1 MDEMQLYNTYIHKIK
16 TGLQEIC
23 LPEEPHNLYEPI
35 HYMLSMKG
43 KHVRPLLTF
52 LAAELFGKEELDDVL
67 PASLAIECFHNFTLI
82 HDDIMDNASL
92 RRGKLPVYK
101 KWNTNIAILSG
112 DVLMVKAYEQL
123 SKCAPAYIPSLLRV
137 FNKIAIEVCEGQQ
150 WDMDFEKERSISEE
164 SYLQMI
170 RLKTSVLLGGAL
182 QMGAILA
189 NATDKDVLRINGFGI
204 NLGLA
209 FQLQDDI
216 LDTYGEKTVLGK
228 RIGGDIVENKKTILL
243 VKLLECISQPDSQ
256 KLEYFMTKER
266 DEENK
271 IQQVKNLFAKYNI
284 YEKAVSLK
292 NRFTEIALTELDEIR
307 VPETRKQ
314 PLKQIVNNLLN
325 RKS

>member
-1 MDEMQLYNTYIHKIK
+1 MQFYSTYIDRIK
-16 TGLQEIC
+16 TGLQEIN

-52 LAAELFGKEELDDVL
+52 LAAELFGKEDLNDVL

-82 HDDIMDNASL
+82 HDDIMDNANL
-92 RRGKLPVYK
+92 RRGKLPVYR
-101 KWNTNIAILSG
+101 KWNANIGILSG

-123 SKCAPAYIPSLLRV
+123 GKCSPEYIPSLLRV

-150 WDMDFEKERSISEE
+150 WDMDFEKKKSISEE

-189 NATDKDVLRINGFGI
+189 DASDEDLIRINDFGI
-204 NLGLA
+204 HLGLA

-216 LDTYGEKTVLGK
+216 LDTYGDKAVLGK

-243 VKLLECISQPDSQ
+243 VKLLGCIAQPDSQ
-256 KLEYFMTKER
+256 KLEYFMTKEK

-271 IQQVKNLFAKYNI
+271 IQQVKNLFAKYGI
-284 YEKAVSLK
+284 YEKAASLK
-292 NRFTEIALTELDEIR
+292 NRFTEIALVKLDEIR
-307 VPETRKQ
+307 VSETSKR